1 MNIRIKDGSVEIDGY
16 VNAVERLSKPLKDR
30 LGSFMERIKVGAFKR
45 ALGRAEDV
53 RILLNH
59 DWSRD
64 LGGIKDGNLE
74 LHEDAIGL
82 HARATITDPEV
93 VEQAKRGDLRGWSF
107 GFTDRDVDTGEENG
121 VTVRNVKDLDLY
133 EVSLI
138 NRSKVPAYDGTL
150 VAVRSADDTTSINI
164 GDLTECEATVEET
177 KEEAQEEE
185 VKETPA
191 EERAEE
197 PAEEDNHADDNGAID
212 YTEFHKIIEEMKGD

>member
-1 MNIRIKDGSVEIDGY
+1 MNIRVTKDSVELDGY

-30 LGSFMERIKVGAFKR
+30 LGEFVERVKVGAFRR
-45 ALGRAEDV
+45 ALERADDV

-82 HARATITDPEV
+82 HARATITDKEV
-93 VEQAKRGDLRGWSF
+93 VEQARRGELRGWSF
-107 GFTDRDVDTGEENG
+107 GFTDRDVEQGEENG
-121 VTVRNVKDLDLY
+121 MIVRNVKDLDLY

-150 VAVRSADDTTSINI
+150 VAVRTADDKSMNI
-164 GDLTECEATVEET
+164 SEVIESELNLRVEEEQPT
-177 KEEAQEEE
+177 NN
-185 VKETPA
+185 
-191 EERAEE
+191 
-197 PAEEDNHADDNGAID
+197 DNHADENKGAVD
-212 YTEFHKIIEEMKGD
+212 YTKYKEIIADMKGEN